1 MALEISNL
9 GGVYLVLGV
18 GAVFGVFVSLLEML
32 LGVKERS
39 KENKV
44 ERETFFR
51 FSQNAFASVVIANT
65 QTHTYTRTE
74 IKTV

>member
-1 MALEISNL
+1 M
-9 GGVYLVLGV
+9 LGV

-44 ERETFFR
+44 ERATFSC

-65 QTHTYTRTE
+65 HTHIHYETLVMLIE
-74 IKTV
+74 ISAR